1 MKMAF
6 VLLIAGFLPW
16 AACAQTYSD
25 QSPFQTKSLAKESF
39 KKAEVETSGGNITV
53 TGVPAA
59 EAKIEVFVSPNN
71 DRNENLSRDEI
82 QKRLDEFYDLSISV
96 ANDKLTAIAKP
107 KVHSMNWRRGVS
119 VSFKLYIPQEVS
131 TDLNTSGG
139 DIRLS
144 NLSGGTQDFN
154 TSGGNLDLD
163 HLSGKITGRTSGGNI
178 DLRNSKEDI
187 DLSTSGGDVKAINC
201 QGRIKL
207 VTSGGSVNGNKIE
220 GELSAH
226 TSGGDVRLDGL
237 SCSLETS
244 TSGGNIDVS
253 MATLGKYVRI
263 NNSGGDIDLQ
273 VPKNLGL
280 DLRLSGDKVRVEEL
294 NNFSGRKDENEIN
307 GKMNGGGIP
316 ITVDGGSGRVSLTF
330 K

>member
-6 VLLIAGFLPW
+6 VLLLVGFLPW
-16 AACAQTYSD
+16 AAQAQAYSD
-25 QSPFQTKSLAKESF
+25 QSPFLTKSLSKESF
-39 KKAEVETSGGNITV
+39 KRAEVETSGGNISV
-53 TGVPAA
+53 TGVAA
-59 EAKIEVFVSPNN
+59 SEARIEVYVSPNN
-71 DRNENLSRDEI
+71 ERMDNLSKEEI
-82 QKRLDEFYDLSISV
+82 QKRLDEYYELSISV
-96 ANDKLTAIAKP
+96 SNDKLTAIAKP
-107 KVHSMNWRRGVS
+107 KVHSMDWKRGVS
-119 VSFKLYIPQEVS
+119 VSFKLFIPQEVS

-139 DIRLS
+139 NINLS

-207 VTSGGSVNGNKIE
+207 VTSGGSVNGDKIG

-226 TSGGDVRLDGL
+226 TSGGDVRLEGL

-244 TSGGNIDVS
+244 TSGGDIEVA

-280 DLRLSGDKVRVEEL
+280 DLKLSGDKVRVEEL
-294 NNFSGRKDENEIN
+294 SNFSGRKDENEIN